1 LSIAITQVIEDMP
14 IHKQLR
20 KRVDARSED
29 AVNEDVADSKP
40 NPLQQQQPPP
50 PEETS
55 VISDDCSDRGS
66 RKPAYRIGTKVKKV
80 RDFFP
85 LLVVFINTA
94 QRLRLAACMKVPFN
108 WRATLV

>member
-1 LSIAITQVIEDMP
+1 LSTAIRQAFEDMP

-29 AVNEDVADSKP
+29 VVNKDVDDSKP
-40 NPLQQQQPPP
+40 NAPQQQQPPP

-80 RDFFP
+80 RDFF
-85 LLVVFINTA
+85 LYWWLFSYCMD
-94 QRLRLAACMKVPFN
+94 LAASLKVLFGCFLAPI
-108 WRATLV
+108 